1 MARQEERRARV
12 HGPYPYRNKWRIVVV
27 DEEGQRDHRY
37 FEREEDAKQ
46 VVRSLRREF
55 KKAAAKPLQ
64 KALEEYEL
72 YMRDDLK
79 NELPSVKTTT
89 ARLNQF
95 LDGFGGSVEDLDEVE
110 CARRYE
116 ALRFH
121 VTPRGTRIADDT
133 QLNILAEVK
142 TFLGWCVK
150 MKWAKVNPAVGVE
163 GTGRRRHGKP
173 QLRIDEARKW
183 LALAVGLAYSAESD
197 DQREGAVK
205 AIMTLVLGLREH
217 EVLNRQV
224 RDVDD
229 DGKLLWVPES
239 KTEAGKRTQEVPDFL
254 QPLLLALTK
263 GKEGTVPLFR
273 HRSKGI
279 GRKWVQRICKKAG
292 VMKVNAQSMRGLHA
306 TLAMER
312 GNTSHSV
319 AAALGH
325 ESFST
330 TARSYATRESVQ
342 GSRQRRTLAALIGN
356 DGQGEGALEHGKLHN
371 FLNNFSDLSRKA
383 AKTGSSK

>member
-1 MARQEERRARV
+1 
-12 HGPYPYRNKWRIVVV
+12 
-27 DEEGQRDHRY
+27 
-37 FEREEDAKQ
+37 
-46 VVRSLRREF
+46 
-55 KKAAAKPLQ
+55 
-64 KALEEYEL
+64 
-72 YMRDDLK
+72 
-79 NELPSVKTTT
+79 
-89 ARLNQF
+89 
-95 LDGFGGSVEDLDEVE
+95 
-110 CARRYE
+110 
-116 ALRFH
+116 
-121 VTPRGTRIADDT
+121 
-133 QLNILAEVK
+133 
-142 TFLGWCVK
+142 

-273 HRSKGI
+273 YRSKGI

-330 TARSYATRESVQ
+330 TGARAREVAQLSEQLFGSFAQ
-342 GSRQRRTLAALIGN
+342 G
-356 DGQGEGALEHGKLHN
+356 GEDRI
-371 FLNNFSDLSRKA
+371 F
-383 AKTGSSK
+383 